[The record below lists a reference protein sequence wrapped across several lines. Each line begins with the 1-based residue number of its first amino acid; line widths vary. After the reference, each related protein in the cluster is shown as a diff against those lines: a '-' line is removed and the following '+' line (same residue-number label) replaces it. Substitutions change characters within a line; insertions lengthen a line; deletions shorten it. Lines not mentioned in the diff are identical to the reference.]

1 MVIGAGLNAC
11 MFVHGKWLGWRGCS
25 GLVGVTTSSPREFAT
40 SSQTRF
46 PQPGECGRRHRQAL
60 DRCVCVCVLVKT
72 LTVASARRTDIPPH
86 KAVVAQSSEGSGA
99 KGESESP
106 LRLLIT
112 LPPTVWSAP
121 LHPCATSSRCW
132 ASRKQL
138 SVKWAG
144 RVFGLA
150 RLACPVA
157 A

>member
-1 MVIGAGLNAC
+1 MHVRAWKVAGVARL
-11 MFVHGKWLGWRGCS
+11 FWFGWSHHEFTPRVCNFQS
-25 GLVGVTTSSPREFAT
+25 NSIPTAWGVWAAT
-40 SSQTRF
+40 SPSA
-46 PQPGECGRRHRQAL
+46 RQV
-60 DRCVCVCVLVKT
+60 CVCVCVLVKT